1 MVKTH
6 KASRFELR
14 TLEGI
19 TSTQDV
25 ILQAEQTGSTFTGSG
40 KTVYLCEVVSLR
52 EYGQGT
58 AADKLA
64 EEIGKVNAENRALRR
79 KIGQLERELQRE
91 KEAARE

>member
-19 TSTQDV
+19 TSAQDV

-40 KTVYLCEVVSLR
+40 KAVYLCEVVSLR
-52 EYGQGT
+52 DYGQAST
-58 AADKLA
+58 ADKLA
-64 EEIGKVNAENRALRR
+64 EEIGKVNDDNRALRR
-79 KIGQLERELQRE
+79 RIGQLERELQRE
-91 KEAARE
+91 KEAARV

>member
-25 ILQAEQTGSTFTGSG
+25 ILQAEQTGGTFTGSG
-40 KTVYLCEVVSLR
+40 KAVYLCEVVSLR
-52 EYGQGT
+52 DYGQADT
-58 AADKLA
+58 ADKLA

-79 KIGQLERELQRE
+79 QIGRLERELQRE
-91 KEAARE
+91 KEAART